1 MTHIACL
8 DLEGVLVPEIWI
20 GIAEHTGIEGLRL
33 TTRDVPDY
41 NVLMKQRLA
50 LLAQHDLRIDSIAK
64 VIEAI
69 EPLPGAL
76 EFLQWL
82 RERYQVI
89 IVSDTYYE
97 FATPVLRRLGW
108 PTLFCNALDI
118 DTAGRIVNYR
128 VRQPDPKRQAVAALH
143 ALKFRVIAAGD
154 SYNDLGML
162 TEADVGI
169 LFCPPEAINAKY
181 PQFPVARTYDD
192 LRAAFLRASSLGQQR
207 A

>member
-8 DLEGVLVPEIWI
+8 DLEGVLIPEIWI
-20 GIAEHTGIEGLRL
+20 GIAEYTGIEGLQL

-41 NVLMKQRLA
+41 DVLMKQRLA
-50 LLAQHDLRIDSIAK
+50 LLAQHDLRIESIAK

-76 EFLQWL
+76 EFLHWL

-97 FATPVLRRLGW
+97 FVSPVLRRLGW
-108 PTLFCNALDI
+108 PTLFCNSLDI

-162 TEADVGI
+162 MEADVGI
-169 LFCPPEAINAKY
+169 LFRPPAAINAEY
-181 PQFPVARTYDD
+181 PQLPVARTYDD
-192 LRAAFLRASSLGQQR
+192 LRAAFLRASS
-207 A
+207 

>member
-8 DLEGVLVPEIWI
+8 DLEGVLIPEIWI
-20 GIAEHTGIEGLRL
+20 GIAEHTGIEGLQL

-41 NVLMKQRLA
+41 DVLMKQRLA
-50 LLAQHDLRIDSIAK
+50 LLAQHDLRIENIAK
-64 VIEAI
+64 VIETI
-69 EPLPGAL
+69 QPLPGAL
-76 EFLQWL
+76 EFLHWL

-108 PTLFCNALDI
+108 PTLFCNSLDV
-118 DTAGRIVNYR
+118 DSDGRIVNYR

-169 LFCPPEAINAKY
+169 LFRPPAAINAKY
-181 PQFPVARTYDD
+181 PQLPVTRTYDD
-192 LRAAFLRASSLGQQR
+192 LRAAFLRASS
-207 A
+207 

>member
-20 GIAEHTGIEGLRL
+20 GIAEHTGIADLRL

-50 LLAQHDLRIDSIAK
+50 LLAQHDLRIDSIAQ

-76 EFLQWL
+76 EFLHWL
-82 RERYQVI
+82 RERYQLI

-97 FATPVLRRLGW
+97 FAAPLLRQLGW
-108 PTLFCNALDI
+108 PTLFCNSLDI

-128 VRQPDPKRQAVAALH
+128 VRQPDPKRQVVAALH

-154 SYNDLGML
+154 SYNDLAML

-169 LFCPPEAINAKY
+169 LFRPPEAINTKY
-181 PQFPVARTYDD
+181 PQFPVASTYDE
-192 LRAAFLRASSLGQQR
+192 LCAAILRASS
-207 A
+207 